1 MQYVS
6 AGLIHLSP
14 VMPPLRRP
22 PWRELMAICASTDR
36 SAGSGGEGEEMP
48 NVASVGGSRWAEGA
62 GGGGASGGW
71 LGSVQATPPA
81 VATSSVAT

>member
-1 MQYVS
+1 
-6 AGLIHLSP
+6 
-14 VMPPLRRP
+14 
-22 PWRELMAICASTDR
+22 MAICASTDR